1 MFRMKVTFKGAP
13 GVESVY
19 SSESSDFSQ
28 IIAVNSVAEKWGKPE
43 RWVLHKDE
51 SLAEAYDEADV
62 IEEIIE
68 EVRPAIEA
76 VVELVEEAVEA
87 KEAVYRELSP
97 AQPPVTRKMV
107 KLRAEYT
114 VSVEDI
120 TQEHNLQQAIMKRK
134 AEYPS
139 AEEFMNAF
147 FDGGEDAIAALQEKR
162 LQIKAKY
169 PKP

>member
-1 MFRMKVTFKGAP
+1 MIKY
-13 GVESVY
+13 SVRK
-19 SSESSDFSQ
+19 SGIITNSWTSDFSDQ
-28 IIAVNSVAEKWGKPE
+28 THYEPCFGKPE